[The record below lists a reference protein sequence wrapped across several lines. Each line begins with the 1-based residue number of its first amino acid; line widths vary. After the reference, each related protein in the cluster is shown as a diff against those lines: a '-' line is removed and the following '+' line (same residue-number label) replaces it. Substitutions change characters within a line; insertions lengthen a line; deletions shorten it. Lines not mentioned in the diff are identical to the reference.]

1 LPAGIVLLSGLT
13 SSAVLVTVEMAAM
26 LARSSFA
33 EAVNNAGGTSVRG
46 KALSEPKAVAEDIE
60 EVVPGIWHW
69 SVWDERIHAE
79 SHAHALAT
87 AQGAVLIDPL
97 PLARQALRRLEPVL
111 AICLT
116 AACHQR
122 SAWRYRR
129 LLHARVH
136 APEGSQP
143 VDEEPDQPYRDG
155 EALPGDLK
163 AIRTPGPDHA
173 HYAFL
178 REQTPSVLFTGDL
191 VMRAAGGDLQ
201 FVWPEYQEDPEA
213 MKASVETLADLPFG
227 VLCMAHGAPIVAQP
241 AAALRALL
249 RRTT

>member
-1 LPAGIVLLSGLT
+1 MVLLSGLT
-13 SSAVLVTVEMAAM
+13 SGAALVTVKVPVRFS
-26 LARSSFA
+26 LARFA
-33 EAVNNAGGTSVRG
+33 KTMNTAGGASCQRKG
-46 KALSEPKAVAEDIE
+46 IEMSEPKAVAEDME

-69 SVWDERIHAE
+69 SVWDERIDAR
-79 SHAHALAT
+79 SHAHALVT
-87 AQGAVLIDPL
+87 PEGGVLIDPL
-97 PLARQALRRLEPVL
+97 PLAPQVLRRLEPVV

-129 LLHARVH
+129 MLRVH
-136 APEGSQP
+136 VYAPERSRP
-143 VDEEPDQPYRDG
+143 MEEEPDQLYRDN
-155 EALPGDLK
+155 EALPGGLK

-178 REQTPSVLFTGDL
+178 RTQTPPVLFTGDL
-191 VMRAAGGDLQ
+191 VMRAEDGDLQ
-201 FVWPEYQEDPEA
+201 FAWPEYQEDPEA
-213 MKASVETLADLPFG
+213 TKASVERLADLPFG
-227 VLCMAHGAPIVAQP
+227 LLCMAHGAPIVGQP